1 MGVKKNPEDWKTI
14 KVDINMWTYTNRL
27 AAFAKDN
34 GMSIRAAIRFIINQF
49 FKDKPL
55 Y

>member
-1 MGVKKNPEDWKTI
+1 MGLKKAKEEWKTI
-14 KVDINMWTYTNRL
+14 KFDLNMWVYTNRL
-27 AAFAKDN
+27 AAFAKEN
-34 GMSIRAAIRFIINQF
+34 GMSIRAALRFIINQF